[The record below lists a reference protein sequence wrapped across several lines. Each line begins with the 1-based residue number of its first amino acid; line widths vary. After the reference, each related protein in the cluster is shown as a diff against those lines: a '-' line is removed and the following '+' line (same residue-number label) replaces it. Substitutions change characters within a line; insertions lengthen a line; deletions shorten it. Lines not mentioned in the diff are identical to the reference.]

1 MIEGACSLAIT
12 NNSLTILDPNINK
25 HCNNALPFLP
35 LLLPSPMYF
44 CTSSEPE
51 TLIKVHSV
59 WWATALANSVLPV
72 PGGPYNNTP
81 LREGEGRERGKKG
94 RRRGERGRRGRRGR
108 RGEGI
113 NLDYLHYYRILLV
126 EQSPVNQTVQ
136 GASLVTQ

>member
-25 HCNNALPFLP
+25 HCNNGLPFFP

-81 LREGEGRERGKKG
+81 LRKGEGRERERKKRG
-94 RRRGERGRRGRRGR
+94 GGEEREGGEGGERG
-108 RGEGI
+108 GEEKVLI
-113 NLDYLHYYRILLV
+113 
-126 EQSPVNQTVQ
+126 
-136 GASLVTQ
+136 